1 MMTMIDW
8 HALLGVFLVSLG
20 SAILV
25 VVLVSV
31 ALVEI
36 SAWREP
42 EVTHI
47 HHAIFRTRLGGVIA
61 AACLLATVALVL
73 FGLFQIVGAGR

>member
-1 MMTMIDW
+1 MKATDW

-36 SAWREP
+36 SARREP
-42 EVTHI
+42 EVTHV
-47 HHAIFRTRLGGVIA
+47 HHAIFRTRLGGVKVTA
-61 AACLLATVALVL
+61 
-73 FGLFQIVGAGR
+73 

>member
-1 MMTMIDW
+1 MKTTDW
-8 HALLGVFLVSLG
+8 QSLLGVFLVSLG

-36 SAWREP
+36 SARREP

-47 HHAIFRTRLGGVIA
+47 HHAIFRTRLGGVIGV
-61 AACLLATVALVL
+61 ACLIATVAIVL
-73 FGLFQIVGAGR
+73 FGLFQIIGAGR

>member
-1 MMTMIDW
+1 MKTTDW
-8 HALLGVFLVSLG
+8 QSLLGVFLASLG
-20 SAILV
+20 SALLV

-36 SAWREP
+36 CARREP
-42 EVTHI
+42 QVTHI

-61 AACLLATVALVL
+61 AACLLSTVAIVL
-73 FGLFQIVGAGR
+73 FGLFQIISAGR

>member
-1 MMTMIDW
+1 MKTTDW
-8 HALLGVFLVSLG
+8 QSLLGVFLVSLG

-36 SAWREP
+36 SARREP

-47 HHAIFRTRLGGVIA
+47 HHAILRTRLGGVIA
-61 AACLLATVALVL
+61 AACLTATVAIVL
-73 FGLFQIVGAGR
+73 FGLFQIVSAGR

>member
-1 MMTMIDW
+1 MKATDW
-8 HALLGVFLVSLG
+8 QALLAVFLVSMG
-20 SAILV
+20 SAILI

-36 SAWREP
+36 SARHEP

-47 HHAIFRTRLGGVIA
+47 RHAIFRTRLGAVIA
-61 AACLLATVALVL
+61 VACLTATVALVL
-73 FGLFQIVGAGR
+73 FGLFQIIGAGR